1 MTPLRKRMIED
12 MQLRNFSP
20 QTQRTYLHH
29 IAGLARFYQTSP
41 EHLNLEDLRQF
52 QVYMA
57 GECRYSAESLNQFV
71 SAAKF
76 LYGVTL
82 EAPFDAGALL
92 RARVPIRAPIILS
105 QEEIERFFD
114 NVPSL
119 RNRTALMV
127 AYGSGLRVSEVV
139 ALKVEHI
146 DSPRKLLRVEQ
157 GKGKRDRYTLLSP
170 RLLEVLRT
178 WWRAARPMDWL
189 FPGWR
194 VNAHLTAA
202 SLQDACRDAVER
214 AGLRKRITVH
224 SLRHSFATHL
234 LENGTDI
241 RVIQVLLGHRRIDT
255 TARYTAVSSQ
265 LIAQTQSPL
274 DQLEARKRLGR
285 KPRTK
290 SKATTP

>member
-202 SLQDACRDAVER
+202 SLQDACRDAAER

-224 SLRHSFATHL
+224 SLRHYAASRTMPRGSERSARRPS
-234 LENGTDI
+234 GY
-241 RVIQVLLGHRRIDT
+241 RV
-255 TARYTAVSSQ
+255 ACAPAVQ
-265 LIAQTQSPL
+265 HA
-274 DQLEARKRLGR
+274 A
-285 KPRTK
+285 
-290 SKATTP
+290 

>member
-29 IAGLARFYQTSP
+29 IAGLAQFYQTSP

-57 GECRYSAESLNQFV
+57 GERRYSAESLNQFV

-82 EAPFDAGALL
+82 EASFDAGALL
-92 RARVPIRAPIILS
+92 RARAPS
-105 QEEIERFFD
+105 ER
-114 NVPSL
+114 PSFSA
-119 RNRTALMV
+119 RKKSS
-127 AYGSGLRVSEVV
+127 GSSTTSPASATGLRVSEVV
-139 ALKVEHI
+139 AIKVGHI

-224 SLRHSFATHL
+224 SLHHSFATHL

-255 TARYTAVSSQ
+255 TARYTAVSAQ
-265 LIAQTQSPL
+265 LISQTQSPL

-285 KPRTK
+285 KPKTK